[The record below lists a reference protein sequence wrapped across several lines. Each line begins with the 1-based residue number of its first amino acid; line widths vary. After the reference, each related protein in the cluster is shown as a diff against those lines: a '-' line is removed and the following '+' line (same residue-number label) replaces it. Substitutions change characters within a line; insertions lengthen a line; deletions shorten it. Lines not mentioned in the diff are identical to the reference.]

1 MLDKCFT
8 INIVAK
14 FYFTSLK
21 NSCKLRKILFRKHKT
36 RTLRYESAVEKIP
49 FSFGLVYGLWC
60 LMPLSKIFQLVTVA
74 YHSFPLWRYLHYS
87 ENMRVLAAN
96 NCRLHDIYLY
106 PVHHHT
112 DRKSNSQPLIVV
124 IGTNSIG
131 RYKSTTCSHPRW
143 PLQKIKLNI
152 F

>member
-1 MLDKCFT
+1 MVSIGFLINLKMFFLLQILWEGVWIDVYVEFFWRSHWDIVHVLPKLT
-8 INIVAK
+8 HVINI
-14 FYFTSLK
+14 
-21 NSCKLRKILFRKHKT
+21 ILWVSKT
-36 RTLRYESAVEKIP
+36 I
-49 FSFGLVYGLWC
+49 F
-60 LMPLSKIFQLVTVA
+60 KIFDQLVTIA

-96 NCRLHDIYLY
+96 NRRLHDIYLY